1 MKALLLAGER
11 SGELLLV
18 RYALDMLA
26 EQPTLHCYC
35 QISQELFEQHLSYHA
50 RAHLLFDA
58 KLCHVMG
65 VMEPLKRLPNLL
77 WRREK
82 ICHWISQ
89 HRPQY
94 VIGFDSPDFMLP
106 IESYARLK
114 GSYVLHVVSPSVW
127 AWRPGRVR
135 VIEKSANELH
145 LLFDF
150 EKQFYASTALHLEHV
165 GHPLLDKVQPQE
177 RQLPVKRLLLLPGSR
192 QSEVDSLLP
201 LFLSWART
209 LRITGRVDEVAIVL
223 AQGVTLPPYTL
234 MRDIIQESDFDEA
247 VSRADLALVCSGT
260 ASLQVAAQGCP
271 LIVFY
276 DIPSWKKYLLSW
288 LIKTQWIALPNII
301 HQMPLIQEFV
311 GNLSERY
318 YEIEQY
324 LQEIIDSHTLA
335 RSAHNVYD
343 KMQSIV
349 KKQKKICLKA
359 LLKNFLQ
366 RGLTKQGVAP

>member
-18 RYALDMLA
+18 RYVIDMLA
-26 EQPTLHCYC
+26 AHPMLHCYC
-35 QISQELFEQHLSYHA
+35 QISEELFIQHLASHE

-65 VMEPLKRLPNLL
+65 FIEPLKRLPNLI

-82 ICHWISQ
+82 ICHWISKN
-89 HRPQY
+89 RPQY

-106 IESYARLK
+106 IENYARRK
-114 GSYVLHVVSPSVW
+114 GAYVLHVVSPSVW
-127 AWRPGRVR
+127 AWRSGRVR
-135 VIEKSANELH
+135 VIEQSANELH

-150 EKQFYASTALHLEHV
+150 EKQFYASTSLHLEHV
-165 GHPLLDKVQPQE
+165 GHPLLDKVEPQE
-177 RQLPVKRLLLLPGSR
+177 RELPIKRLLLLPGSR

-209 LRITGRVDEVAIVL
+209 LRISGRVDEVAIVL
-223 AQGVTLPPYTL
+223 APGVTPPPYTL
-234 MRDIIQESDFDEA
+234 MCDIIQESDFDQA

-288 LIKTQWIALPNII
+288 LVKTKWVALPNII

-311 GNLSERY
+311 GDLSERY
-318 YEIEQY
+318 YEIELH
-324 LQEIIDSHTLA
+324 LQEIIDSHALA
-335 RSAHNVYD
+335 RSAHHVYD
-343 KMQSIV
+343 KMQHIV
-349 KKQKKICLKA
+349 KKQKKICLKS
-359 LLKNFLQ
+359 LLKDFLQ